1 MLLEDVEAVAGGSAL
16 ISKLI
21 ESTSRNAWTK
31 AAGASGLLAP
41 PTSNEDCY
49 GTATQARCLSP
60 LA

>member
-1 MLLEDVEAVAGGSAL
+1 VLLEDAEAVAGGSAL

-49 GTATQARCLSP
+49 GTATQARC
-60 LA
+60 

>member
-1 MLLEDVEAVAGGSAL
+1 MLVEEAEAVAGGSAL
-16 ISKLI
+16 IAKLI
-21 ESTSRNAWTK
+21 EATSRNAWTK

-49 GTATQARCLSP
+49 GTATQARYLSP

>member
-1 MLLEDVEAVAGGSAL
+1 MLLEDAEAVAGGSAL

-49 GTATQARCLSP
+49 GTATQARC
-60 LA
+60 